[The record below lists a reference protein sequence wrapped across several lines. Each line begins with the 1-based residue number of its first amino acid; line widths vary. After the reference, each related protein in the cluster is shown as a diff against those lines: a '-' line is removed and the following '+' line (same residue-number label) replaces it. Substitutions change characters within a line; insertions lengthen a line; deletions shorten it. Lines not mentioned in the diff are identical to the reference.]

1 MRGVPVKRLVLTV
14 LAALVLAVV
23 VLNWTYGRLPV
34 TPRPTGSFIQLAG
47 GVRVRYL
54 ERAGGEPAALLI
66 HGLPGTAE
74 DWNKVTATLP
84 GRRTVAIDRPGY
96 GFSTAGYFP
105 LERQLQVIQE
115 LIDRLHLGR
124 PILVGHSYGGTISLA
139 FAERHPHE
147 VRGLVL
153 VDAAA
158 TCTHS
163 SVFARTQAQLVK
175 VMELPVLSQLAD
187 ITFSQLARKTAAE
200 QVDEEAFSPAPV
212 NVAQLQRALA
222 INMKHGNLEAWAG
235 EMLASNTVIE
245 GVNHYLHAIVA
256 PAIVIQGEHD
266 KLVHPQCGRR
276 LAAMLPHAQL
286 QMIGGGHM
294 APYTHPAAIATAVQ
308 ALSGR

>member
-1 MRGVPVKRLVLTV
+1 M
-14 LAALVLAVV
+14 
-23 VLNWTYGRLPV
+23 
-34 TPRPTGSFIQLAG
+34 
-47 GVRVRYL
+47 
-54 ERAGGEPAALLI
+54 
-66 HGLPGTAE
+66 
-74 DWNKVTATLP
+74 
-84 GRRTVAIDRPGY
+84 
-96 GFSTAGYFP
+96 
-105 LERQLQVIQE
+105 QE

-139 FAERHPHE
+139 FAERHPRE

-163 SVFARTQAQLVK
+163 SAFARTQAQLVK

-187 ITFSQLARKTAAE
+187 ISFSQLVRKTAVE

-212 NVAQLQRALA
+212 NVAQLHRALA

-235 EMLASNTVIE
+235 EMLANNTVIE
-245 GVNHYLHAIVA
+245 GVNRDLHAVVA

-266 KLVHPQCGRR
+266 KLVDPRCGRE
-276 LAAMLPHAQL
+276 LAAMLPYAQL
-286 QMIGGGHM
+286 EMIGGGHM
-294 APYTHPAAIATAVQ
+294 APCTHPAVIAAAVE